1 MVSSTPR
8 GGSTSRLAELLESA
22 RRPVNRANTRSFGEE
37 LKAASASGRASRTE
51 RTEEPQRQIV
61 GTAAGSRPNSV
72 NAEPARTSAPQAPAA
87 APAVQQPPSMTAAR
101 AESGPTEHAA
111 VIALRDAL
119 SAAGLNTAGVNFE
132 YVDQTV
138 GYPGGSYQNRLIT
151 VTLPSGVKE
160 NFGADLVMRNPQVTV
175 VEIQNLL
182 RRPVAT

>member
-1 MVSSTPR
+1 
-8 GGSTSRLAELLESA
+8 
-22 RRPVNRANTRSFGEE
+22 
-37 LKAASASGRASRTE
+37 
-51 RTEEPQRQIV
+51 
-61 GTAAGSRPNSV
+61 
-72 NAEPARTSAPQAPAA
+72 
-87 APAVQQPPSMTAAR
+87 VQQQPSTTAAR

-111 VIALRDAL
+111 VIALRGAL
-119 SAAGLNTAGVNFE
+119 SAAGLNTAGIDFQ

-182 RRPVAT
+182 RRPAAT